1 MEKTNNN
8 EKSKN
13 EIKIGE
19 KPPKNKIN
27 IKKSKKKAL
36 KIKKKQNKINIKNR
50 KKQLKLKKKKE
61 LRMNSLHHIFNI
73 FTIVQP
79 YNKYY

>member
-27 IKKSKKKAL
+27 IKKSKKAI
-36 KIKKKQNKINIKNR
+36 KIKKEKRIKD
-50 KKQLKLKKKKE
+50 E
-61 LRMNSLHHIFNI
+61 
-73 FTIVQP
+73 FTPSYI
-79 YNKYY
+79 

>member
-27 IKKSKKKAL
+27 IKKSKKKQL
-36 KIKKKQNKINIKNR
+36 KIKKEKRIKD
-50 KKQLKLKKKKE
+50 E
-61 LRMNSLHHIFNI
+61 
-73 FTIVQP
+73 FTPSYI
-79 YNKYY
+79 

>member
-27 IKKSKKKAL
+27 IKKSKKKQL
-36 KIKKKQNKINIKNR
+36 KIKKNKTK
-50 KKQLKLKKKKE
+50 
-61 LRMNSLHHIFNI
+61 
-73 FTIVQP
+73 
-79 YNKYY
+79 

>member
-19 KPPKNKIN
+19 KPPK
-27 IKKSKKKAL
+27 
-36 KIKKKQNKINIKNR
+36 NKINIKNR

-61 LRMNSLHHIFNI
+61 LRMNSLHHIFNT

>member
-27 IKKSKKKAL
+27 IKK
-36 KIKKKQNKINIKNR
+36 IE

>member
-19 KPPKNKIN
+19 KPPK
-27 IKKSKKKAL
+27 
-36 KIKKKQNKINIKNR
+36 NKINIKNR

-79 YNKYY
+79 DNKYY

>member
-19 KPPKNKIN
+19 KLPK
-27 IKKSKKKAL
+27 
-36 KIKKKQNKINIKNR
+36 NKINIKNR
-50 KKQLKLKKKKE
+50 KKALKIKK
-61 LRMNSLHHIFNI
+61 
-73 FTIVQP
+73 
-79 YNKYY
+79 NKTK